1 MIVRAVYVL
10 SSSGVAFRAL
20 LAEVL
25 HDLSYIPSKIYPAV
39 FMWQAVKN
47 NGFRYYEY
55 VLCYVDDV
63 ICISD
68 NPSATMFG
76 LKETFKLKDDI

>member
-10 SSSGVAFRAL
+10 SSSGATFRAL

-25 HDLSYIPSKIYPAV
+25 HDLSYIPSKIDPAV

-47 NGFRYYEY
+47 NGLNITSMSS
-55 VLCYVDDV
+55 VMLMML
-63 ICISD
+63 
-68 NPSATMFG
+68 SA
-76 LKETFKLKDDI
+76 